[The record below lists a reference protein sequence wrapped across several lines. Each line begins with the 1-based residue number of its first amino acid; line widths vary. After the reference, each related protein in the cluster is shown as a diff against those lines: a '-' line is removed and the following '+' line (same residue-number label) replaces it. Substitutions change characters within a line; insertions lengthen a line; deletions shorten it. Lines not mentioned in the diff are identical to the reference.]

1 MMPTAVVPAHIKI
14 DAHRHSAAYDPNQ
27 GVVRMNHH
35 PSAMHDPTATHGV
48 EVMVDLSDELKRA
61 KVLVERGLERYSI
74 ADSPMDNGRCPNRLA
89 QAMRYSLMAGGKRLR
104 PILAIWSAEACG
116 VSGDQAMPVAVA
128 LEMIHTYSLI
138 HDDLPAMD
146 DDDLRRG
153 MPTCHK
159 AYDEATAILAGDGL
173 LTLAF
178 EVVAREQKPLDV
190 VGECVQ
196 ILADAA
202 GPCGMVAG
210 QMADLAAEDR
220 TDSNLEELE
229 AIHRRKTGALL
240 CAALRLG
247 ATVAKASDEQKDALE
262 RYGWSVGLAFQVVD
276 DLLDATGDEAKMGK
290 RVGKDSGLGKWT
302 YPGLIGVESSRAH
315 ARTLADSAISALN
328 IFDERADRLRAL
340 AHQIVE
346 RDH

>member
-1 MMPTAVVPAHIKI
+1 MPTAVVPAHIKI

-35 PSAMHDPTATHGV
+35 PSAMHDPTARDGV

-61 KVLVERGLERYSI
+61 KVLVEKGLERYSI